1 VRCEAATIRVI
12 AVAIV
17 ASSVFIGGHANSYSS
32 KFATSAIPTTY
43 SQNAKGLELQFQPI
57 LQALAAGETPAEI
70 DQALAI
76 FSLHNSNEWY
86 GKYFAKEH
94 VEQLS
99 GEYEK
104 AFEAYRRDILDSLR
118 RSPAGTS
125 FRVHCKAPHPDPST
139 RIQPRADA
147 VVPLVAVQ
155 IEQFVTEFEPV
166 RHSDGSRF
174 SLFANYVYVDGAYR
188 FVGKGAY
195 PFWSAP
201 DTARKQ

>member
-1 VRCEAATIRVI
+1 VRADATGIRTVV
-12 AVAIV
+12 VAIV
-17 ASSVFIGGHANSYSS
+17 ASTLFIGSHADSTSS
-32 KFATSAIPTTY
+32 KFASSTFPTTY
-43 SQNAKGLELQFQPI
+43 SQNAKGLELQFQPL
-57 LQALAAGETPAEI
+57 LQALAAGQNSADI

-76 FSLHNSNEWY
+76 FALKNPSEWF
-86 GKYFAKEH
+86 GKYFVKEH

-99 GEYEK
+99 GEYQNALK
-104 AFEAYRRDILDSLR
+104 DYRRDILDSLR

-147 VVPLVAVQ
+147 VVPLVALQ
-155 IEQFVTEFEPV
+155 IEQFVTEFEPEH
-166 RHSDGSRF
+166 HSNGARF

-188 FVGKGAY
+188 YVGKGAY